1 MESSTKLESQL
12 SSSSARKKISDAFS
26 IVIPVYNEEK
36 GITPTLEL
44 LQEQLK
50 LSNDCGG

>member
-1 MESSTKLESQL
+1 MKIDLEIMESRTKLESQL
-12 SSSSARKKISDAFS
+12 SPSSARKKGSAAFS

-44 LQEQLK
+44 LQD
-50 LSNDCGG
+50 N